1 MAERGQ
7 NVGQPWHATDGK
19 TEALGDHGGG
29 GAVHSALSQSQS
41 LGRTQI
47 SGFLAG
53 FLPPSS
59 EVTNGQPVA
68 TSTPPPPQCAF
79 FGLGVF

>member
-1 MAERGQ
+1 MAEHGQ

-19 TEALGDHGGG
+19 TEALRDHGGG
-29 GAVHSALSQSQS
+29 GAVGSTVHSALSQSQS
-41 LGRTQI
+41 LGQTQI

-68 TSTPPPPQCAF
+68 TSNTPPHVLSLA
-79 FGLGVF
+79 